1 MELAINLILVF
12 IISLFLGSFYNV
24 VGLRILKGEDFIR
37 TPSACTSCNHKL
49 GPLDLVPVFS
59 WVFLGGKCRYC
70 KAKVSKIYPFG
81 ELLTATSYTLIFYS
95 FNFQF
100 SLEMAIHLVF
110 ITFMIIA
117 TVTDL
122 KEKIVPDKLIVTGIV
137 VIFIL
142 RAFNQVDFINYLLGG
157 LISFGILF
165 AIFLLSG
172 EKMGGADV
180 KIYALIGISIGLLG
194 AINSLFYASI
204 VALILN
210 LDKLKKKNR
219 KKEIPFL
226 PFITIG
232 VLLVYI
238 GG

>member
-1 MELAINLILVF
+1 
-12 IISLFLGSFYNV
+12 
-24 VGLRILKGEDFIR
+24 
-37 TPSACTSCNHKL
+37 
-49 GPLDLVPVFS
+49 
-59 WVFLGGKCRYC
+59 
-70 KAKVSKIYPFG
+70 
-81 ELLTATSYTLIFYS
+81 
-95 FNFQF
+95 
-100 SLEMAIHLVF
+100 
-110 ITFMIIA
+110 MIIA